1 MSQNS
6 QTDPGFEDSTEE
18 ADNNVD
24 ITVTLEK
31 TLDNKSNET
40 LDKISQL
47 DESQQTL
54 SPSDDRNFVSHLNKS
69 ESRDSGLQ
77 SENTSTS
84 GTVSCGV
91 VSPDEENSFV
101 GTNEVLDDTNSATPK
116 EVDIC
121 DNETVA
127 VVTNSTHSTESLG
140 DNNICDTTNA
150 ENIHDICLSII
161 NDIVN
166 ICAGQPSNDF
176 NSEIPQM
183 ASYNLCSD
191 CDKQT
196 EDLNSAS
203 KLENRKQTENQA
215 DIKVT
220 SDSKNLQ
227 ETENYPSAQGCSN
240 VSPSEASKSDKKQ
253 GSEPPLDE
261 QQSCSTSRSHSK
273 PTQNRK
279 PPIDRIHCK
288 TGSTAKSGTQKG
300 KSDPSAKSET
310 QKGKTRSSSTIQE
323 THRNK
328 TGRHDTRV
336 RRVRYHGTISNTFTS
351 VHDNNYDWERDR
363 SVNGKCHY
371 KCKLKLLR
379 CFYYCENCDMVIIA
393 II

>member
-328 TGRHDTRV
+328 TGRHDSRV

-363 SVNGKCHY
+363 SVNGY
-371 KCKLKLLR
+371 
-379 CFYYCENCDMVIIA
+379 MG
-393 II
+393 